1 MCLWSVLTVSNQIKT
16 LNELKDSRLLY
27 DKNVPGFTYIIL
39 ITVTAL
45 IISVV
50 IWGILTPK
58 IDIIKAPGT
67 IQSINKNYVMV
78 PYSGEIVN
86 INIEEGTYVENGDVL
101 LTIKS
106 TEFDLQAKQLDGKK
120 ELCMDK
126 INQLKRLVASIKDD
140 VNYFNEGDEKDSLY
154 YYQFENY
161 KSQIAQQKINVEMYK
176 SYGYADAQI
185 ENEIEKNQ
193 NKITEIY
200 YSTLK
205 SIEDSIQQYENELRN
220 IELQLEAVGSGQEEY
235 QVEANATGKIHM
247 LAEYKEG
254 MVVQAGSAI
263 ANIASEQD
271 EYKIQA
277 YVDANS
283 IARISIGDKVKI
295 AVSGLAETVYG
306 TVTGQVVRK
315 DNDITTD
322 SEKGTSYFKVDIIP
336 DNTYIISKKGYKVNF
351 SNGMPVEA
359 RIQYDQVSYFD
370 YVLESLGILTR

>member
-1 MCLWSVLTVSNQIKT
+1 MSNQVKT
-16 LNELKDSRLLY
+16 LNELKDSRILY
-27 DKNVPGFTYIIL
+27 DKNVPGFAYMII
-39 ITVTAL
+39 IIVMAL
-45 IISVV
+45 IITII
-50 IWGILTPK
+50 IWSILTPK
-58 IDIIKAPGT
+58 IDIIKAPGMV
-67 IQSINKNYVMV
+67 QSINKNYVMV
-78 PYSGEIVN
+78 PYSGKIVD
-86 INIEEGTYVENGDVL
+86 INIEEGTYVEKGNVL

-120 ELCMDK
+120 ELCMEK
-126 INQLKRLVASIKDD
+126 IRQLKKLAASIKDD
-140 VNYFNEGDEKDSLY
+140 INYFNEGDEKDNLY

-161 KSQIAQQKINVEMYK
+161 KSQIAQQKFDAEMYK
-176 SYGYADAQI
+176 SYGYTDAQI

-205 SIEDSIQQYENELRN
+205 SIEDSIQQYENELIN

-283 IARISIGDKVKI
+283 IARISVGDKVNI

-306 TVTGQVVRK
+306 TITGQVVRK
-315 DNDITTD
+315 DSDITAD

>member
-1 MCLWSVLTVSNQIKT
+1 MSNQVKT
-16 LNELKDSRLLY
+16 LNELKDSRILY
-27 DKNVPGFTYIIL
+27 DKNVPGFAYMII
-39 ITVTAL
+39 IIVMAL
-45 IISVV
+45 IITII
-50 IWGILTPK
+50 IWSILTPK
-58 IDIIKAPGT
+58 IDIIKAPGMV
-67 IQSINKNYVMV
+67 QSINKNYVMV
-78 PYSGEIVN
+78 PYSGKIVD
-86 INIEEGTYVENGDVL
+86 INIEEGTYVEKGNVL

-120 ELCMDK
+120 ELCMEK
-126 INQLKRLVASIKDD
+126 IRQLKKLAASIKDD
-140 VNYFNEGDEKDSLY
+140 INYFNEGDEKDNLY

-161 KSQIAQQKINVEMYK
+161 KSQIAQQKFDAEMYK
-176 SYGYADAQI
+176 SYGYTDAQI

-205 SIEDSIQQYENELRN
+205 SIEDSIQQYENELRK

-306 TVTGQVVRK
+306 TITGQVVRK

-336 DNTYIISKKGYKVNF
+336 DNTYIISKKRLKG
-351 SNGMPVEA
+351 
-359 RIQYDQVSYFD
+359 
-370 YVLESLGILTR
+370 

>member
-1 MCLWSVLTVSNQIKT
+1 MCLWSVLTVSNQVKT
-16 LNELKDSRLLY
+16 LNELKDSRILY
-27 DKNVPGFTYIIL
+27 DKNVPGFAYMII
-39 ITVTAL
+39 IIVMAL
-45 IISVV
+45 IITII
-50 IWGILTPK
+50 IWSILTPK
-58 IDIIKAPGT
+58 IDIIKAPGMV
-67 IQSINKNYVMV
+67 QSINKNYVMV
-78 PYSGEIVN
+78 PYSGKIVD
-86 INIEEGTYVENGDVL
+86 INIEEGTYVEKGNVL

-120 ELCMDK
+120 ELCMEK
-126 INQLKRLVASIKDD
+126 IRQLKKLAASIKDD
-140 VNYFNEGDEKDSLY
+140 INYFNEGDEKDNLY

-161 KSQIAQQKINVEMYK
+161 KSQIAQQKFDAEMYK
-176 SYGYADAQI
+176 SYGYTDAQI

-205 SIEDSIQQYENELRN
+205 SIEDSIQQYENELIN